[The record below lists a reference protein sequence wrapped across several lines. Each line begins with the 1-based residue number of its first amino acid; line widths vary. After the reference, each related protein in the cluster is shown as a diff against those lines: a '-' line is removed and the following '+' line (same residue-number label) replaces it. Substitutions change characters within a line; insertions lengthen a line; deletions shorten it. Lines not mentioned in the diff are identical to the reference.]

1 MNDQT
6 EVRGIVQALTGK
18 AVLINV
24 AVVGAA
30 YWIPRKFC
38 RVLAGEMVRG
48 CWVVLSVPL
57 WLIEKQERGG
67 ASPTP
72 SAPSAGAGIPA
83 DMLKRLIYLC
93 HPDKHDSSKASTIAT
108 EWLLSLR

>member
-1 MNDQT
+1 MNVELSGTVKVITQKAAL
-6 EVRGIVQALTGK
+6 VQSRDSER
-18 AVLINV
+18 
-24 AVVGAA
+24 
-30 YWIPRKFC
+30 WIPRKFC
-38 RVLAGEMVRG
+38 RVVAGDLMRG

-67 ASPTP
+67 AHPTP

-93 HPDKHDSSKASTIAT
+93 HPDKHDSSKASSIAT

>member
-1 MNDQT
+1 MNV
-6 EVRGIVQALTGK
+6 EVSGNVKVLTQKAALLQGHDSER
-18 AVLINV
+18 
-24 AVVGAA
+24 
-30 YWIPRKFC
+30 WIPRKFC
-38 RVLAGEMVRG
+38 RVVGGELVRG
-48 CWVVLSVPL
+48 CFVVLSVPL

-67 ASPTP
+67 ASPAP

-93 HPDKHDSSKASTIAT
+93 HPDKHDSSKASSIAT

>member
-1 MNDQT
+1 MERV
-6 EVRGIVQALTGK
+6 EVGGLVQALTQK
-18 AVLINV
+18 AALINDS
-24 AVVGAA
+24 GAER
-30 YWIPRKFC
+30 WIPRKFC
-38 RVLAGEMVRG
+38 RVVAGDLVRG

-93 HPDKHDSSKASTIAT
+93 HPDKHDSSKASSIAT